1 MRLMMLREY
10 ITRHDPWEGA
20 KGTLLI
26 KLTTDRQTAR
36 YPRDLLSNSNR
47 GRNPELHELIAQ
59 KAPDRGT

>member
-1 MRLMMLREY
+1 MIKQWLWISLY
-10 ITRHDPWEGA
+10 AWGGA
-20 KGTLLI
+20 NGTLLT

-59 KAPDRGT
+59 KAPDQDI